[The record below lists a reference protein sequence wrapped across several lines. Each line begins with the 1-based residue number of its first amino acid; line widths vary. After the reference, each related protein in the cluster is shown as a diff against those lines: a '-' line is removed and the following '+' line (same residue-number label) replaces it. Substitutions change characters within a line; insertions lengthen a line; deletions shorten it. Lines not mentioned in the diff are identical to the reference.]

1 MDKVRLRE
9 DKQTAAEV
17 REAETLQRAFGDDAA
32 RSYARFKAIKPEV
45 AKRVLDHGPRRA
57 R

>member
-1 MDKVRLRE
+1 MDAIKQRE
-9 DKQTAAEV
+9 DKRTAAEV

-32 RSYARFKAIKPEV
+32 KSYVKFKQLPEEV
-45 AKRVLDHGPRRA
+45 AQRVLEHGPRRS